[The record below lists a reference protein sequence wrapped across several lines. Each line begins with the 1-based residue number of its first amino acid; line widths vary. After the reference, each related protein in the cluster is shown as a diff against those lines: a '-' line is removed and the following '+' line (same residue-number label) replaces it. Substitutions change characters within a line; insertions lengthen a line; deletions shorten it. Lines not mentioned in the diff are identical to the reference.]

1 MSGSVASSLK
11 AVSVCRLTMEKPAET
26 VQKTREQRRLQFR
39 KLWRLRWLLRW
50 IPGKRTLERF
60 PVFKAFGK
68 KLKTRKYLWSFKK
81 DRVVPAILIGS
92 VIAFLPIYG
101 VQLPT
106 VMAIALMM
114 KINLPILAG
123 LQFVSNPLTLV
134 PIYLANYKVGS
145 WILGW
150 FGLTLAE
157 ANAIFFSMK
166 STVIG
171 GAVLGMLFGLVVY
184 GAYILR
190 VKWEARTSEVAL

>member
-1 MSGSVASSLK
+1 MKFPLH
-11 AVSVCRLTMEKPAET
+11 T
-26 VQKTREQRRLQFR
+26 VQQARENRKRHFR

-50 IPGKRTLERF
+50 IPGKRTLARY
-60 PVFKAFGK
+60 PVLKSFGSTLK
-68 KLKTRKYLWSFKK
+68 KRTYLWSFKK

-92 VIAFLPIYG
+92 VVAFLPIYG
-101 VQLPT
+101 VQLPI
-106 VMAIALMM
+106 VMGIAMLM

-123 LQFVSNPLTLV
+123 LQFVSNPFTLI

-150 FGLTLAE
+150 FGLSLAE

-171 GAVLGMLFGLVVY
+171 GAVLGTLFGLIVY
-184 GAYILR
+184 VAYILR